1 MQAILKNDYWYKWK
15 DNEYKFIDNAKRV
28 DSALFS
34 TIMTETKSFFSLF
47 EVETL
52 NCQIEEYCL
61 FLFAN
66 IYLYGT

>member
-1 MQAILKNDYWYKWK
+1 MQALLKNGYWYKWK
-15 DNEYKFIDNAKRV
+15 DHEYKFIDNAKRV

-52 NCQIEEYCL
+52 NCQIE
-61 FLFAN
+61 
-66 IYLYGT
+66 